1 RVAKISALVVP
12 IAGIAMQVSFLTV
25 LGVGG
30 FRVASGAIDIASL
43 VAFILFLFMMIM
55 PLGQAFGA
63 FTSVNQALGALGRIQ
78 EIIDTPSEDEADA
91 AVTPSPA
98 VQTTDAITF
107 ENVKF
112 SYPEAAHKTEVE
124 KVLAS
129 MEESGELAHPVE
141 APLAELVDARA
152 SDRTVLRGVSF
163 SVPRG
168 QRIALVG
175 PSGAGKSTILALI
188 ERFYDPTAGVVRLGG
203 TDIRALDRA
212 SLRAQ
217 IGYVEQDAP
226 VLAGTI
232 RDNLTLGSPDA
243 TDEQCVEVLRSVNL
257 MSVLERDER
266 GLLAE
271 VGEEGVM
278 LSGG

>member
-98 VQTTDAITF
+98 VETTDAITF
-107 ENVKF
+107 ENVEF
-112 SYPEAAHKTEVE
+112 RYPEAAHKTEAE
-124 KVLAS
+124 KVLAEMGVDGNPLPS
-129 MEESGELAHPVE
+129 TDN
-141 APLAELVDARA
+141 PLAELVEAGP
-152 SDRTVLRGVSF
+152 SDRTVLRGVTF

-175 PSGAGKSTILALI
+175 P
-188 ERFYDPTAGVVRLGG
+188 
-203 TDIRALDRA
+203 
-212 SLRAQ
+212 
-217 IGYVEQDAP
+217 
-226 VLAGTI
+226 
-232 RDNLTLGSPDA
+232 
-243 TDEQCVEVLRSVNL
+243 
-257 MSVLERDER
+257 
-266 GLLAE
+266 
-271 VGEEGVM
+271 
-278 LSGG
+278 